1 MLRGNYGKQVWEE
14 VPLRQAVKTHR
25 ELPLWFLTDLQ
36 FPDIQ
41 EMLRGSYGKQEPVV
55 DSNFRTYHFKR
66 MKYSFFANTDARHWS
81 FKRFYSFNI
90 NSGDAPKTFNE
101 ILDKWTASLKF
112 IQGQKYI
119 PKAIKKFVEE
129 LINFNETK
137 KFENLLD
144 AYEQN
149 FQAHFLATLSSGS
162 VTKIEMAKSYMKQTD
177 EILNSKLGMQNEEY
191 EEDSYVEDDAMSKNS
206 NLVYSDDE
214 FTEESPTYEKNLK
227 RKLEDDDLPG
237 YDGLIFL
244 FNDSNEDKIMEKIDE
259 NTLEEE
265 RKLPLA
271 SDNKDPS
278 TSICDEVLSAFQKYQ
293 NKIPK
298 IRRVYT
304 PAYWGVLDL
313 TRESLYGCKEVTE
326 NDLQQ
331 LSQDFADHIKWKCEL
346 TSKDIQDYFDGN
358 CVKLDNSDE
367 NKDLKHFDSNVQFL
381 KNNMHFF
388 QEMLTEEHLKMIS
401 SYPLF
406 HGTFMSNRIKH
417 SWGEIH
423 ALSSSDARNE
433 KSDPLKKARVGRK
446 VDMKVTLLKTPNK
459 FEALFGEVSGGL
471 GQFGIPTACRKKRFL
486 DKVKLMVTMRDSVNR
501 LLKERDHVSNEK
513 RLEII
518 VFGWLQFGLELNFYA
533 MDWMGSGIYRFG
545 LIDRCRIPADIDDCD
560 ILEDAYC
567 ILKLL
572 QRKLLDTER
581 NVRNLFSNNTK
592 GKRRQIALENKAELN
607 VNRSP

>member
-1 MLRGNYGKQVWEE
+1 IINPTDPGDVTWQLRYIDPQIQEMLRGNYG
-14 VPLRQAVKTHR
+14 RQIR
-25 ELPLWFLTDLQ
+25 DP
-36 FPDIQ
+36 I
-41 EMLRGSYGKQEPVV
+41 V
-55 DSNFRTYHFKR
+55 DCNFRTYRFKR
-66 MKYSFFANTDARHWS
+66 KKYPFFANTDARLWS
-81 FKRFYSFNI
+81 FKRFYSSI
-90 NSGDAPKTFNE
+90 IHSGDAPKTFNE

-112 IQGQKYI
+112 IQKQKNI
-119 PKAIKKFVEE
+119 PNSIVKFAEE
-129 LINFNETK
+129 LIGFNETK
-137 KFENLLD
+137 EFENLLD

-149 FQAHFLATLSSGS
+149 FRAHFLATLSSG
-162 VTKIEMAKSYMKQTD
+162 
-177 EILNSKLGMQNEEY
+177 
-191 EEDSYVEDDAMSKNS
+191 
-206 NLVYSDDE
+206 DDE
-214 FTEESPTYEKNLK
+214 FTEENQACKNNLK
-227 RKLEDDDLPG
+227 RKLGDDELPG
-237 YDGLIFL
+237 YDRLVFL
-244 FNDSNEDKIMEKIDE
+244 FNDLNEDKIIEKIDE

-271 SDNKDPS
+271 SDNKDS
-278 TSICDEVLSAFQKYQ
+278 SKFIFDEMLNAFQTYQ

-304 PAYWGVLDL
+304 
-313 TRESLYGCKEVTE
+313 ESLYGCKEITE

-346 TSKDIQDYFDGN
+346 ASKDFQDYFDSS
-358 CVKLDNSDE
+358 CKKLGNSDE

-388 QEMLTEEHLKMIS
+388 QEMMTEEHLKMTS

-406 HGTFMSNRIKH
+406 HGTFTSDRIKH

-433 KSDPLKKARVGRK
+433 KSDPFKKARMGRK

-471 GQFGIPTACRKKRFL
+471 GQFGIPKACRKKRFL
-486 DKVKLMVTMRDSVNR
+486 DKVKLMVTMRDSINR
-501 LLKERDHVSNEK
+501 LLKECDYVLNEK
-513 RLEII
+513 RLDII
-518 VFGWLQFGLELNFYA
+518 IFGWLQFGLELNFYA

-567 ILKLL
+567 IIKLL

-581 NVRNLFSNNTK
+581 AVKNLFSNNTK
-592 GKRRQIALENKAELN
+592 GKRRQITSENKAELN
-607 VNRSP
+607 INRSP

>member
-41 EMLRGSYGKQEPVV
+41 EMLRGSYGKQYKSRKKKFLFSNMKEPVV
-55 DSNFRTYHFKR
+55 DSNFRTYHFK
-66 MKYSFFANTDARHWS
+66 H
-81 FKRFYSFNI
+81 
-90 NSGDAPKTFNE
+90 APKTFNE
-101 ILDKWTASLKF
+101 ILDKWTAGLKF

-137 KFENLLD
+137 EFENLLD

-191 EEDSYVEDDAMSKNS
+191 EEDSYVEDDAMPKNS

-237 YDGLIFL
+237 YDGLIIL

-278 TSICDEVLSAFQKYQ
+278 TSICDEVLK
-293 NKIPK
+293 
-298 IRRVYT
+298 
-304 PAYWGVLDL
+304 
-313 TRESLYGCKEVTE
+313 VTE

-423 ALSSSDARNE
+423 ALSNSDARNE
-433 KSDPLKKARVGRK
+433 KSDPFKKARVGRK

-501 LLKERDHVSNEK
+501 LLKECDHVSNEK